1 MDLSR
6 YERTGRAATEAAIAS
21 FKGKEA
27 GQVSIDR
34 LQGYAIAFVVIGV
47 VLTVGLRVLSG
58 VDAQINDTTASEGAQ
73 QAMDGLVTFT
83 NWLPIIALVVVSAII
98 IGLVSMFRNSGNGS
112 RGMA

>member
-1 MDLSR
+1 MNLEQ
-6 YERTGRAATEAAIAS
+6 YEQTGRAAATAAVS
-21 FKGKEA
+21 KLTGKEP
-27 GQVSIDR
+27 GQVSINR

-58 VDAQINDTTASEGAQ
+58 VNEQINDSTASEGAQ
-73 QAMDGLVTFT
+73 QAMQGLVTFT

-98 IGLVSMFRNSGNGS
+98 IGLVSMFRGGNNGS